1 MSSKDDILVLE
12 EHVKSLSDELMQCQ
26 ADKEFVW
33 SLWKR
38 LQVANPDLTQ
48 AVSLVVERS
57 FIAPIVNP
65 SKYVG
70 PLRLVGKHAPREC
83 MCIVS
88 PDAQEDIDMVIVST
102 PVKRWCPLGTAIH
115 PPLPF
120 LCGSCRVIG
129 WLLRTCEK
137 NKAEN
142 KDRKVLEILQS
153 KDYKIQELEQKVTGQ
168 QQEINNLVQRRTTV
182 DEESALMKKELT
194 ALREQLV
201 NNRQELKPTHW
212 PLYLHE
218 PSSCGMAR
226 PTPANIWPHEP
237 SHTTQVTLANQW
249 PMQGAPAAK
258 PEMKTKCRRKEE
270 EERQVVQALEE
281 EKEGLTSRWAALRA
295 DLEEKERQASS
306 QRDQGD
312 AAQNRVKELEKEL
325 HNAWQ
330 ELSSLQSHSSSLTA
344 QLSSKEREVAAK
356 EGQLNQLRC
365 EFAEVQTL
373 YRQSTGHA
381 AEQSLLIKQ
390 LEGLNLDTQKVLR
403 NQEEAHTADTTS
415 YQRLYKEL
423 SQCYQALVS
432 SEANLRQSHQ
442 KLSSLLAQK
451 DEHILQLQAQLQQQ
465 EQKQL
470 QQQHHQQQAQH
481 TPLYPSPNRQ
491 TNFKATVSEQVD
503 AAAQRSSPDSD
514 WAPTRG
520 SDPRPEDKTLQ
531 QRSTSIVSGLRG
543 APVQRSRSLSPAS
556 TVELGSGRRRGAEQ
570 RIQDLEE
577 LLQLKIEENEEL
589 RSAHDKRRERLCL
602 IQTNYK
608 TVRDQLKG
616 MEKSN
621 VMPGG
626 RMQRAEPWQ
635 LRQENSDA
643 VWNELA
649 YLKNL
654 TRKLSIENCLWLEN
668 LRAGVEEELDML
680 RVQAAMDRATVKE
693 LHMCLASEHQELLRK
708 VPKER
713 QVKSSTPKKL
723 SVSSERMEQSFKKIE
738 QLERRMVS
746 LEVETERL
754 REEKEQLLQAKEDLA
769 HNCRRLQASLD
780 HLRTQEAVR
789 EEASQTQALAQGE
802 RHRSEIMAL
811 EGRLASSQKENTK
824 LHHQLLKLR
833 QELGIIRAARDF
845 YRNRAAAP
853 VRASGA
859 ASNISCKV
867 KFKTTSLRGPLHL
880 HSHRTISPNQAIS
893 WQGRSPSP
901 TKDEWE
907 DMSVDS
913 DSGQEYVDSLNSVT
927 SRTTPYRKQVNRK
940 SYRCSRISITAAPV
954 TKSNRK
960 QPHVLAQD
968 DEQHEPWDRGMRGEK
983 RRWKRKRMLMK
994 TQHCSSSSLQQRIES
1009 LQRHI
1014 DILRSARKD
1023 AVLSARELQK
1033 ANEKITAQFNSLTE
1047 KLCSS
1052 NQLTQKLTSDLAGKE
1067 QQKKV
1072 LEMELEQ
1079 WRQITLP
1086 QQIVPPAPVNA
1097 QCSCQGR
1104 IMPAPDNPSAQVL
1117 EAEVK
1122 QLQARLKSASAEVTR
1137 QVAANKALRGQLQ
1150 EKEDK
1155 LRQLQDKASHTQRD
1169 VSMKRQL
1176 VEDLKTRLKF
1186 LQEMEKS
1193 YCGQVEELE
1202 KKEQRM
1208 YALQARVGASEQAL
1222 AALEQTATQQME
1234 GLTQQSSHALDRL
1247 QRQLGQAYSQL
1258 EQFHTFIKRVLL
1270 SLSFP
1275 HLTIYSKAL
1284 GSEILLEVQEVK
1296 QQLMKRRRLRQSN
1309 AVAAKGGLS
1318 VKSMIKAKS
1327 IAASILNMSENDL
1340 ADIMDTDQGAEA
1352 RSESPRDQEW
1362 LDHLDHILQQKVRLT
1377 PIRSNDN

>member
-1 MSSKDDILVLE
+1 MSCKDDTRILVLE
-12 EHVKSLSDELMQCQ
+12 EEVKSLSDELMQCQ

-48 AVSLVVERS
+48 AVSLVVERE
-57 FIAPIVNP
+57 
-65 SKYVG
+65 
-70 PLRLVGKHAPREC
+70 KHKGE
-83 MCIVS
+83 I
-88 PDAQEDIDMVIVST
+88 
-102 PVKRWCPLGTAIH
+102 
-115 PPLPF
+115 
-120 LCGSCRVIG
+120 
-129 WLLRTCEK
+129 
-137 NKAEN
+137 

-168 QQEINNLVQRRTTV
+168 QQEINNLGQRRTTV
-182 DEESALMKKELT
+182 EEESALMKKELT

-201 NNRQELKPTHW
+201 NNSQELKENET
-212 PLYLHE
+212 E
-218 PSSCGMAR
+218 
-226 PTPANIWPHEP
+226 
-237 SHTTQVTLANQW
+237 
-249 PMQGAPAAK
+249 
-258 PEMKTKCRRKEE
+258 CRRKEE

-281 EKEGLTSRWAALRA
+281 EKVGLTSRCAALRA

-306 QRDQGD
+306 QRDQRE
-312 AAQNRVKELEKEL
+312 AAQDRVKELEEEL

-330 ELSSLQSHSSSLTA
+330 ELSSLQRHSSSLTA
-344 QLSSKEREVAAK
+344 QLTSKEKEVAAK

-373 YRQSTGHA
+373 YRQSTKHA
-381 AEQSLLIKQ
+381 AEQSHLIKQ

-451 DEHILQLQAQLQQQ
+451 DQHILQLQAQLQQQ
-465 EQKQL
+465 QQEQIQPQQQQQQ
-470 QQQHHQQQAQH
+470 QQQH
-481 TPLYPSPNRQ
+481 PSPNRQ
-491 TNFKATVSEQVD
+491 TNFKAVVSEQVD

-520 SDPRPEDKTLQ
+520 SDPRPEEKTLR
-531 QRSTSIVSGLRG
+531 QRSTSSVRGQQG

-556 TVELGSGRRRGAEQ
+556 SVELGSGKRRGAEQ
-570 RIQDLEE
+570 KIQDLEV
-577 LLQLKIEENEEL
+577 LLQLKMEENEEL
-589 RSAHDKRRERLCL
+589 RRAHDKRRERLCL
-602 IQTNYK
+602 IQTHYK
-608 TVRDQLKG
+608 TVRGQLKE

-621 VMPGG
+621 GLPGG
-626 RMQRAEPWQ
+626 RMQRAEPRQ

-654 TRKLSIENCLWLEN
+654 TRKLSIEK
-668 LRAGVEEELDML
+668 AGVEEELDML
-680 RVQAAMDRATVKE
+680 RVQAAMDRTTVKE
-693 LHMCLASEHQELLRK
+693 LHLCLANEHQELLHK
-708 VPKER
+708 VLEEH

-746 LEVETERL
+746 LEEETEGL
-754 REEKEQLLQAKEDLA
+754 REERERLLEAKEDLA

-780 HLRTQEAVR
+780 HLQTQEAVR
-789 EEASQTQALAQGE
+789 EEAARAQALAQGE
-802 RHRSEIMAL
+802 RHRGEITAL
-811 EGRLASSQKENTK
+811 EGRLAASRKEATK

-833 QELGIIRAARDF
+833 QDLGILRAARDF

-853 VRASGA
+853 AQAGGIP
-859 ASNISCKV
+859 SNISCKV
-867 KFKTTSLRGPLHL
+867 KFKTTRLRGPLHQR
-880 HSHRTISPNQAIS
+880 SHRTVSPNQAIS

-913 DSGQEYVDSLNSVT
+913 DSGEEYEDSLNGENAGRMS
-927 SRTTPYRKQVNRK
+927 YRQRSDKK
-940 SYRCSRISITAAPV
+940 SYRCSLISNKAAPAA
-954 TKSNRK
+954 KSNRK
-960 QPHVLAQD
+960 QPDVLAQEY
-968 DEQHEPWDRGMRGEK
+968 EQHEPWDRGTRGEE
-983 RRWKRKRMLMK
+983 RRWRRKKRMLMK
-994 TQHCSSSSLQQRIES
+994 TQHCSSSSSLQQRVES

-1023 AVLSARELQK
+1023 ALLSARELRR
-1033 ANEKITAQFNSLTE
+1033 ANEEITARLNSLTE

-1052 NQLTQKLTSDLAGKE
+1052 EQITQKLTSDLNGKE

-1086 QQIVPPAPVNA
+1086 LQTVPAAPVNA
-1097 QCSCQGR
+1097 ECCCQGR
-1104 IMPAPDNPSAQVL
+1104 TMPAPANPAPQAL

-1155 LRQLQDKASHTQRD
+1155 LRQLQDKLSHTERD
-1169 VSMKRQL
+1169 VTMKRQL

-1193 YCGQVEELE
+1193 YRGQLEELE
-1202 KKEQRM
+1202 KKVKTLSEEATNRKALVDSLKRRLNVATTEKSQHETSCKQMKEDLDKKEQRM
-1208 YALQARVGASEQAL
+1208 HALQARMGAKDQAL
-1222 AALEQTATQQME
+1222 AALEQTATEQME
-1234 GLTQQSSHALDRL
+1234 GLTQQSSHALDRI
-1247 QRQLGQAYSQL
+1247 QRQLSQAYSQL
-1258 EQFHTFIKRVLL
+1258 EQLHAFIK
-1270 SLSFP
+1270 
-1275 HLTIYSKAL
+1275 AL
-1284 GSEILLEVQEVK
+1284 ASEILLDVQEVK
-1296 QQLMKRRRLRQSN
+1296 QQLMKRRRLEQAN
-1309 AVAAKGGLS
+1309 AVAAKGRLS
-1318 VKSMIKAKS
+1318 AKSMIKAKS

-1352 RSESPRDQEW
+1352 RSKTPRDQDW
-1362 LDHLDHILQQKVRLT
+1362 LDHLNHILQQKIPSAGQLMEAVRAKMKERKVLT
-1377 PIRSNDN
+1377 EELATLVTPVSEKA

>member
-1 MSSKDDILVLE
+1 MSSKDDGRILVLE
-12 EHVKSLSDELMQCQ
+12 EQVKSLSDELMQCQ

-48 AVSLVVERS
+48 AVSLVVERE
-57 FIAPIVNP
+57 
-65 SKYVG
+65 
-70 PLRLVGKHAPREC
+70 KH
-83 MCIVS
+83 
-88 PDAQEDIDMVIVST
+88 
-102 PVKRWCPLGTAIH
+102 
-115 PPLPF
+115 
-120 LCGSCRVIG
+120 
-129 WLLRTCEK
+129 
-137 NKAEN
+137 KAEI

-168 QQEINNLVQRRTTV
+168 QQEINNLAQRRTTV
-182 DEESALMKKELT
+182 DEESSLMKKELT

-201 NNRQELKPTHW
+201 NKSQELK
-212 PLYLHE
+212 
-218 PSSCGMAR
+218 
-226 PTPANIWPHEP
+226 
-237 SHTTQVTLANQW
+237 
-249 PMQGAPAAK
+249 
-258 PEMKTKCRRKEE
+258 EMKTECRRKEE
-270 EERQVVQALEE
+270 EERQVVRALEE
-281 EKEGLTSRWAALRA
+281 EKEGLTSRCATLRA
-295 DLEEKERQASS
+295 DLEEKERQANS

-312 AAQNRVKELEKEL
+312 AAQARVKELEAEL

-330 ELSSLQSHSSSLTA
+330 ELSSLQSCSSSQAA
-344 QLSSKEREVAAK
+344 QLSSKEREVEAK
-356 EGQLNQLRC
+356 ERQLSQLRRDC
-365 EFAEVQTL
+365 AEVQTL
-373 YRQSTGHA
+373 YRQSTEHA
-381 AEQSLLIKQ
+381 AEQSHLIKQ

-442 KLSSLLAQK
+442 ELSSLLAQK
-451 DEHILQLQAQLQQQ
+451 DQHVLQLQAQLQQQ
-465 EQKQL
+465 QQEQIKL
-470 QQQHHQQQAQH
+470 QQQQAQH
-481 TPLYPSPNRQ
+481 TALNPSPNRQ
-491 TNFKATVSEQVD
+491 TNFKAVVSEQVD

-514 WAPTRG
+514 GASTRC
-520 SDPRPEDKTLQ
+520 SDPRPEDKALHRRSASSVRQ
-531 QRSTSIVSGLRG
+531 QV

-556 TVELGSGRRRGAEQ
+556 SVELGSGRKRGAEQ
-570 RIQDLEE
+570 RIQDIEE
-577 LLQLKIEENEEL
+577 LLQLKMEENEEL
-589 RSAHDKRRERLCL
+589 RRAHDKRRERMCL

-608 TVRDQLKG
+608 TVRDQLKE

-621 VMPGG
+621 GLQGG

-654 TRKLSIENCLWLEN
+654 TRKLSIEK
-668 LRAGVEEELDML
+668 AGLEEELDML

-693 LHMCLASEHQELLRK
+693 LHLCLANEHQELLHK
-708 VPKER
+708 VVEER

-723 SVSSERMEQSFKKIE
+723 SVSAEQMEQSFKKIE
-738 QLERRMVS
+738 QLERRMMS
-746 LEVETERL
+746 LEEETERL
-754 REEKEQLLQAKEDLA
+754 REEKEQLLEAKEDLA
-769 HNCRRLQASLD
+769 HNCRRLKASLD

-789 EEASQTQALAQGE
+789 EEAAQAQTLAQGE

-811 EGRLASSQKENTK
+811 EARLAASQKEATK

-833 QELGIIRAARDF
+833 QELGILRAARDF
-845 YRNRAAAP
+845 YRNRAAGQA
-853 VRASGA
+853 RAGGI
-859 ASNISCKV
+859 ASNINSKV
-867 KFKTTSLRGPLHL
+867 KFKTTRLRGPLRQR
-880 HSHRTISPNQAIS
+880 SHRTVSPNQAIS

-913 DSGQEYVDSLNSVT
+913 DSGEEYLDSLNSVRLVT
-927 SRTTPYRKQVNRK
+927 KPYRLHANKK
-940 SYRCSRISITAAPV
+940 SYRCSLISNTEAPAAE
-954 TKSNRK
+954 SNRK
-960 QPHVLAQD
+960 QLDVLAQD
-968 DEQHEPWDRGMRGEK
+968 DEQHEPWERGTRGEK
-983 RRWKRKRMLMK
+983 RRWRRKRMLMK

-1023 AVLSARELQK
+1023 AMLSARELGR
-1033 ANEKITAQFNSLTE
+1033 ANEKITTQLNSLTE

-1052 NQLTQKLTSDLAGKE
+1052 KQLTQKLTSDLAGTE

-1079 WRQITLP
+1079 WRQVTFP
-1086 QQIVPPAPVNA
+1086 KQTAPPPAPTAPVNTE
-1097 QCSCQGR
+1097 CSCQGR
-1104 IMPAPDNPSAQVL
+1104 TMSQAPG
-1117 EAEVK
+1117 AEVK
-1122 QLQARLKSASAEVTR
+1122 QLQAKLKSTSAEVTR

-1155 LRQLQDKASHTQRD
+1155 LRQLQDKTSHTERD
-1169 VSMKRQL
+1169 VNMKRQL

-1193 YCGQVEELE
+1193 YRGQVEELE
-1202 KKEQRM
+1202 KKVKTLSEEATNRKALIESLKRRLNVATTEKSQYESSCAKLKEDLEKKEQRM
-1208 YALQARVGASEQAL
+1208 HALQARVGAGEQAL
-1222 AALEQTATQQME
+1222 AALEQTATEQME

-1247 QRQLGQAYSQL
+1247 QRQLSQAYSQL
-1258 EQFHTFIKRVLL
+1258 EQLHSFIK
-1270 SLSFP
+1270 
-1275 HLTIYSKAL
+1275 AL
-1284 GSEILLEVQEVK
+1284 ASEILLDVQEVK
-1296 QQLMKRRRLRQSN
+1296 QQLMKRRRLRHAN

-1318 VKSMIKAKS
+1318 AKSMIKAKS

-1340 ADIMDTDQGAEA
+1340 ADIMDTDQVTQA

-1362 LDHLDHILQQKVRLT
+1362 LDHLNHILQQKIPSAGQLMEALRVKMKERKVLT
-1377 PIRSNDN
+1377 EELATLATPVSEKA

>member
-1 MSSKDDILVLE
+1 MVREQARLTSFRLERDSHVSSDSQE
-12 EHVKSLSDELMQCQ
+12 T

-48 AVSLVVERS
+48 AVSLVVERE
-57 FIAPIVNP
+57 
-65 SKYVG
+65 
-70 PLRLVGKHAPREC
+70 KH
-83 MCIVS
+83 
-88 PDAQEDIDMVIVST
+88 
-102 PVKRWCPLGTAIH
+102 
-115 PPLPF
+115 
-120 LCGSCRVIG
+120 
-129 WLLRTCEK
+129 
-137 NKAEN
+137 KAEI

-153 KDYKIQELEQKVTGQ
+153 KDYKIQELEQKVTWQ
-168 QQEINNLVQRRTTV
+168 QQQQQQQQGINNSVQRRTTA

-201 NNRQELKPTHW
+201 NNSQDLK
-212 PLYLHE
+212 
-218 PSSCGMAR
+218 
-226 PTPANIWPHEP
+226 
-237 SHTTQVTLANQW
+237 
-249 PMQGAPAAK
+249 
-258 PEMKTKCRRKEE
+258 EMKTECRRKEE
-270 EERQVVQALEE
+270 EERQVVKALEE

-295 DLEEKERQASS
+295 DLEVKERQANS
-306 QRDQGD
+306 QRDQRD
-312 AAQNRVKELEKEL
+312 AAQDRVKKLEEELQR
-325 HNAWQ
+325 AWQ
-330 ELSSLQSHSSSLTA
+330 ELSSSQSHSSSLTA

-365 EFAEVQTL
+365 EFADVQTL
-373 YRQSTGHA
+373 YRQSTEHA
-381 AEQSLLIKQ
+381 AEQSHLIKQ
-390 LEGLNLDTQKVLR
+390 LEGLNLDTQRVLR

-432 SEANLRQSHQ
+432 SEADLRQSHQ
-442 KLSSLLAQK
+442 KLSSLLADK
-451 DEHILQLQAQLQQQ
+451 DQSILQLQAQLQEQQQ
-465 EQKQL
+465 EQIQ
-470 QQQHHQQQAQH
+470 QQQAQQQQQQDRH
-481 TPLYPSPNRQ
+481 TPLYSPCRQ
-491 TNFKATVSEQVD
+491 TNFKAAVSEQVD

-514 WAPTRG
+514 WALTRG
-520 SDPRPEDKTLQ
+520 SDPRPHDKTLRP
-531 QRSTSIVSGLRG
+531 RSTSSIRGQQG
-543 APVQRSRSLSPAS
+543 APVQRSRSLSPAGS
-556 TVELGSGRRRGAEQ
+556 VELGSGRRRGAEQ

-577 LLQLKIEENEEL
+577 LLQLKMEENEEL
-589 RSAHDKRRERLCL
+589 RKAHDKRRERLRL

-608 TVRDQLKG
+608 TVREQLKE

-621 VMPGG
+621 GLPGG

-654 TRKLSIENCLWLEN
+654 TRKLSIEK
-668 LRAGVEEELDML
+668 AGVEEELDML

-693 LHMCLASEHQELLRK
+693 LHLCLANEHQELLDK
-708 VPKER
+708 VVEGR

-738 QLERRMVS
+738 QLEWRMVS
-746 LEVETERL
+746 LEEETERL
-754 REEKEQLLQAKEDLA
+754 REEKEQLLEAKEDLA

-789 EEASQTQALAQGE
+789 EEAAHAQALVQRE
-802 RHRSEIMAL
+802 RHRSEIIASQ
-811 EGRLASSQKENTK
+811 GRLAASQKDATK
-824 LHHQLLKLR
+824 RHHQLLKLR
-833 QELGIIRAARDF
+833 QELGILRAARDF

-853 VRASGA
+853 VRASGIA
-859 ASNISCKV
+859 GNISGKV
-867 KFKTTSLRGPLHL
+867 KFKTTRLRGPLSQR
-880 HSHRTISPNQAIS
+880 SHRAVSPNQAIS

-907 DMSVDS
+907 DLSVDS
-913 DSGQEYVDSLNSVT
+913 VSGEEYVDSLNSG
-927 SRTTPYRKQVNRK
+927 TTPFRRHTNRK
-940 SYRCSRISITAAPV
+940 SYRCSPISNAAAAPAA
-954 TKSNRK
+954 KSKRRK
-960 QPHVLAQD
+960 QADVLAQD

-983 RRWKRKRMLMK
+983 GRWRRKRMLMK
-994 TQHCSSSSLQQRIES
+994 TQHCSSSSLQQRVES

-1023 AVLSARELQK
+1023 AVLSARELRR
-1033 ANEKITAQFNSLTE
+1033 ANENITAQLGSLSE
-1047 KLCSS
+1047 KLCGSK
-1052 NQLTQKLTSDLAGKE
+1052 QLTQKLTSDLAGKE

-1086 QQIVPPAPVNA
+1086 QQTVPAAPVNA
-1097 QCSCQGR
+1097 ECSCQGR
-1104 IMPAPDNPSAQVL
+1104 TMPAPANTAPQVP

-1122 QLQARLKSASAEVTR
+1122 LLQGKLKSASAEVTR

-1155 LRQLQDKASHTQRD
+1155 LRQLQDKASHAERD

-1176 VEDLKTRLKF
+1176 VEDLKTRLKV

-1193 YCGQVEELE
+1193 YRGQVEDLE
-1202 KKEQRM
+1202 KKVKTLSEEAANRKALVDSLKRRLNVATTEKSQYDASCKKLKEDLERKEQRM
-1208 YALQARVGASEQAL
+1208 HALQARVGASEQAL
-1222 AALEQTATQQME
+1222 AALEQTATEQME

-1258 EQFHTFIKRVLL
+1258 EQLHSFIK
-1270 SLSFP
+1270 
-1275 HLTIYSKAL
+1275 AL
-1284 GSEILLEVQEVK
+1284 ASEILLDVQEVK
-1296 QQLMKRRRLRQSN
+1296 QQLMKRRRLRQAN
-1309 AVAAKGGLS
+1309 AVAEKGGLS
-1318 VKSMIKAKS
+1318 AKSMIKAKS

-1340 ADIMDTDQGAEA
+1340 AEIMDTDQAADA

-1362 LDHLDHILQQKVRLT
+1362 LEHLNRILQQKIPSAGQLMEAVRVKMKERKVLT
-1377 PIRSNDN
+1377 EELATLAAPVSEKA

>member
-1 MSSKDDILVLE
+1 MSSEDEPRILVLE
-12 EHVKSLSDELMQCQ
+12 EQVKSLSDELMQCQ

-48 AVSLVVERS
+48 AVSLVVERE
-57 FIAPIVNP
+57 
-65 SKYVG
+65 
-70 PLRLVGKHAPREC
+70 KH
-83 MCIVS
+83 
-88 PDAQEDIDMVIVST
+88 
-102 PVKRWCPLGTAIH
+102 
-115 PPLPF
+115 
-120 LCGSCRVIG
+120 
-129 WLLRTCEK
+129 
-137 NKAEN
+137 KAEI

-168 QQEINNLVQRRTTV
+168 QQEINNLGQRRTTV
-182 DEESALMKKELT
+182 DEGSALMKKELT

-201 NNRQELKPTHW
+201 NNSQELK
-212 PLYLHE
+212 
-218 PSSCGMAR
+218 
-226 PTPANIWPHEP
+226 
-237 SHTTQVTLANQW
+237 
-249 PMQGAPAAK
+249 
-258 PEMKTKCRRKEE
+258 EMKTECRRREE
-270 EERQVVQALEE
+270 EERQVVQALKEE
-281 EKEGLTSRWAALRA
+281 NKGLTSRWAALRA
-295 DLEEKERQASS
+295 DLEEKERQANS
-306 QRDQGD
+306 QQDRRD
-312 AAQNRVKELEKEL
+312 AARDRVKELEEEL
-325 HNAWQ
+325 HHAWQ
-330 ELSSLQSHSSSLTA
+330 ELSRLQSHSSSLSA
-344 QLSSKEREVAAK
+344 QLSSTEREVAAK

-373 YRQSTGHA
+373 YRQSTEHA
-381 AEQSLLIKQ
+381 AEQSNLMKQ
-390 LEGLNLDTQKVLR
+390 LEGLNLDTQRVLR

-415 YQRLYKEL
+415 YQRLYTEL
-423 SQCYQALVS
+423 SQCYQTLVS

-442 KLSSLLAQK
+442 KLSDLLVQK
-451 DEHILQLQAQLQQQ
+451 DQHILQLQAQLQQQ
-465 EQKQL
+465 QQQQQQQEQMQL
-470 QQQHHQQQAQH
+470 QQQQH
-481 TPLYPSPNRQ
+481 SSPNRQ
-491 TNFKATVSEQVD
+491 TNFKAAVSEQVD
-503 AAAQRSSPDSD
+503 AAAQRSSPGSD

-531 QRSTSIVSGLRG
+531 QRSSSSVRGQQG

-556 TVELGSGRRRGAEQ
+556 SVGLGSGRRGGAEKK
-570 RIQDLEE
+570 IQDLEE
-577 LLQLKIEENEEL
+577 LLQLKMAENEEL
-589 RSAHDKRRERLCL
+589 RRAHDQRRERLRL

-608 TVRDQLKG
+608 TVRDQLKA
-616 MEKSN
+616 MEKSSGL
-621 VMPGG
+621 PGG
-626 RMQRAEPWQ
+626 RTQRAQPWQ

-654 TRKLSIENCLWLEN
+654 TRKLSIEK
-668 LRAGVEEELDML
+668 AGVEEELDML

-693 LHMCLASEHQELLRK
+693 VHLCLANEHQELLHK
-708 VPKER
+708 VLEER
-713 QVKSSTPKKL
+713 RVKSSTPKKL

-746 LEVETERL
+746 LEEETERL
-754 REEKEQLLQAKEDLA
+754 REEKEQLLEAKEDLA

-789 EEASQTQALAQGE
+789 EEATRAQALAQALAQGE
-802 RHRSEIMAL
+802 RHRSEIVAL
-811 EGRLASSQKENTK
+811 GGRLAASQKETTK

-833 QELGIIRAARDF
+833 QELGILRAARDF

-853 VRASGA
+853 ARAGGI
-859 ASNISCKV
+859 ASNISHKV
-867 KFKTTSLRGPLHL
+867 KLRTTRLRGPLQPR
-880 HSHRTISPNQAIS
+880 SHRTVSPNQAIS
-893 WQGRSPSP
+893 WRGRSPSP

-907 DMSVDS
+907 DMSIDS
-913 DSGQEYVDSLNSVT
+913 DSGEDYEDSLNSVT
-927 SRTTPYRKQVNRK
+927 SRRAADRRYANRK
-940 SYRCSRISITAAPV
+940 SYRCSLISNTAAPAA
-954 TKSNRK
+954 KPSRK
-960 QPHVLAQD
+960 HPDVLARD
-968 DEQHEPWDRGMRGEK
+968 DEQHEPWDRGTGGEE
-983 RRWKRKRMLMK
+983 RRRRRKRMLMK
-994 TQHCSSSSLQQRIES
+994 TQRCSSSSLQQRVES

-1023 AVLSARELQK
+1023 AVLSAKELRR
-1033 ANEKITAQFNSLTE
+1033 ANEEITAQLNSLSE

-1052 NQLTQKLTSDLAGKE
+1052 HKLTQKLTSDLAGKE

-1086 QQIVPPAPVNA
+1086 QQTVPAAAAPVNA
-1097 QCSCQGR
+1097 ECCCQGR
-1104 IMPAPDNPSAQVL
+1104 TIPAPPNPAPPAL

-1122 QLQARLKSASAEVTR
+1122 QLQAKLKSASAEVTR

-1155 LRQLQDKASHTQRD
+1155 LRQLQDKASHAERD

-1176 VEDLKTRLKF
+1176 VEDFKTRLKF

-1202 KKEQRM
+1202 KKVKTLSEEATNRKALVDSLKRRLNVAATEKSQYEASCKKLKEDLEKKEQRM
-1208 YALQARVGASEQAL
+1208 HALQARVGAGEQAL
-1222 AALEQTATQQME
+1222 TALEQTATEQME
-1234 GLTQQSSHALDRL
+1234 GLTQQSSLALDRL

-1258 EQFHTFIKRVLL
+1258 EQLHSFIK
-1270 SLSFP
+1270 
-1275 HLTIYSKAL
+1275 AL
-1284 GSEILLEVQEVK
+1284 ASEILLDVQEVK
-1296 QQLMKRRRLRQSN
+1296 QQLMKRRRLRQAN

-1318 VKSMIKAKS
+1318 AKSMIKAKS

-1362 LDHLDHILQQKVRLT
+1362 LDHLNLILQQKIPSAGQLMEAVRVKMKERKVLT
-1377 PIRSNDN
+1377 EELATLATPVSEKA